1 MFTLLM
7 LGSGVLWTATYLL
20 IIWRSTLDRTYGMPL
35 IALCAN
41 ISWECIF
48 SFLLPS
54 HGVQHVV
61 NIVWFVLDVGILVC
75 FLRYGRGEFANLA
88 KMTFYAVFG
97 LTLATCFCAV
107 LLISLEFHDGG
118 AYSAFGQNLLMSALF
133 IVMLYRRRSL
143 RGQSL
148 SIALCKCFGTA
159 LASLAFFLYAAIS
172 QHSVLLPFL
181 YVAILIYDLIYVGM
195 VFRHRRRAV
204 KEFPEPLLSG
214 GVVLTPEQAQDT
226 EASEAKQS
234 A

>member
-75 FLRYGRGEFANLA
+75 FLRYGPGEFADLA
-88 KMTFYAVFG
+88 KMAFYGIFA
-97 LTLATCFCAV
+97 LTLATCFGAV
-107 LLISLEFHDGG
+107 LLITLEFHDGG
-118 AYSAFGQNLLMSALF
+118 TYSAFGQNLMMSVMF
-133 IVMLYRRRSL
+133 ITMLCYRRSL
-143 RGQSL
+143 RGQS
-148 SIALCKCFGTA
+148 IAIAICKLLGTAA
-159 LASLAFFLYAAIS
+159 LASLAFFLYTTIS
-172 QHSVLLPFL
+172 HRSVLLPFL
-181 YVAILIYDLIYVGM
+181 YISIFAYDLICVGM
-195 VFRHRRRAV
+195 VYRQQRIGVRA
-204 KEFPEPLLSG
+204 PL
-214 GVVLTPEQAQDT
+214 
-226 EASEAKQS
+226 
-234 A
+234 